1 MMIARTITI
10 ALAVAVV
17 GVAPDGRDP
26 AAAAA
31 VYARMQHV
39 NAALR
44 TYEATVHVDV
54 AMHSFPF
61 ISPKLDGQA
70 FFKRPDRN
78 AVVFNT
84 VPALASAFRKI
95 YPVIPPPAEWD
106 SLYIVTPVADDGA
119 TAVFRLVPRKH
130 GRVDHIDVEA
140 DDKSATVTKL
150 VWNYEEGG
158 SVALAQEYA
167 NVNGAYVVSSQSGK
181 VDLPSYK
188 ADVVSKF
195 SDYKLNVAVDDK
207 VFEDAK

>member
-1 MMIARTITI
+1 MIARTLSI
-10 ALAVAVV
+10 ALAVAVL
-17 GVAPDGRDP
+17 GVAPDARDQ
-26 AAAAA
+26 AGAAA

-39 NAALR
+39 NAALKS
-44 TYEATVHVDV
+44 YEATVHVDV

-61 ISPKLDGQA
+61 ISPKLDGEA

-84 VPALASAFRKI
+84 VPALASAIRKI
-95 YPVIPPPAEWD
+95 YPQVPPPAEWD
-106 SLYIVTPVADDGA
+106 SLYVVTPVSDDGSVS
-119 TAVFRLVPRKH
+119 TLRLVPRKH

-140 DDKSATVTKL
+140 DDKTATATKF
-150 VWNYEEGG
+150 VWNYEDGG
-158 SVALAQEYA
+158 SISLAQEFA
-167 NVNGAYVVSSQSGK
+167 NVDGAYVVSAQSGK

-188 ADVVSKF
+188 ADVASKF